1 MSQGPDKVIHFYP
14 TNLHSTMFFQKM
26 YWTNQCIMEK
36 TSNKIAT
43 IDFEALATTD
53 FEDMDVN

>member
-1 MSQGPDKVIHFYP
+1 
-14 TNLHSTMFFQKM
+14 M
-26 YWTNQCIMEK
+26 YWMNQYIMEK

-43 IDFEALATTD
+43 IDYKALATTD

>member
-1 MSQGPDKVIHFYP
+1 
-14 TNLHSTMFFQKM
+14 M
-26 YWTNQCIMEK
+26 YWMNQYIMEK

-43 IDFEALATTD
+43 IDYEALATTD